1 VGVKALAENTEKGC
15 GRKRVFSLRTFFMNF
30 SMGKALLSHF
40 NFLVIRVMITGMN
53 IIATTICADAR
64 CFNYVHDV
72 VCFRV
77 TLHVAG
83 TLDDQHGTDYD
94 Y

>member
-1 VGVKALAENTEKGC
+1 
-15 GRKRVFSLRTFFMNF
+15 MNF

-40 NFLVIRVMITGMN
+40 NFLVIRVIITGMN
-53 IIATTICADAR
+53 IIATTTYMHMYIYIYICICADAR